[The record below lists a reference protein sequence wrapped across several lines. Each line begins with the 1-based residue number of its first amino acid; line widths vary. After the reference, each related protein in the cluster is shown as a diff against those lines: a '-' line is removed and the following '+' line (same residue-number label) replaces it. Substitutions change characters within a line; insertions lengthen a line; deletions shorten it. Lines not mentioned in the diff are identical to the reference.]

1 MNDSNPLA
9 DATPSELADELLR
22 RGPGVA
28 RSALARLRL
37 EAGKQRGK
45 SLADRVSGAIID
57 AEWPGITL
65 NELRRKFHGP
75 DAAGDL
81 LINAIDEA
89 REKLPDYIIHKKRRT
104 PAGRDEHWFQFK
116 YALKP
121 E

>member
-22 RGPGVA
+22 RGPEVA

-45 SLADRVSGAIID
+45 SLADRVSEAIMD

-81 LINAIDEA
+81 LILAIEEA
-89 REKLPDYIIHKKRRT
+89 SRKPGYIIHEKRRT
-104 PAGRDEHWFQFK
+104 PAGRVEHWFQFEL
-116 YALKP
+116 ALKP